1 MRYGAAQRRTRAAEP
16 GIPDRTA
23 VSRFGRYTPLIERAI
38 RRSARRGTLSVLH
51 DAGRL
56 DILKHGARG

>member
-1 MRYGAAQRRTRAAEP
+1 MRTRAAEP
-16 GIPDRTA
+16 GIPGRTA
-23 VSRFGRYTPLIERAI
+23 VSRFGRYTLLIERAI

-56 DILKHGARG
+56 DILQAWAKG